1 MATHRTSI
9 ANEMAEKIKGFL
21 TEENRDAGIIYTPI
35 YDNASTKI
43 LLFDQVK
50 DFPFI
55 SVVKGSEYT
64 EYQGGGFR
72 WQYLDIY
79 LRVFV
84 SGYEDYDEKLELVIS
99 DIKTFVDMHESFEYT
114 ITKPNGE
121 PDTNTVTEITW
132 ESITTDEGLLAPN
145 AFGEIKL
152 RVRYEDMN
160 ALNCM

>member
-9 ANEMAEKIKGFL
+9 AKKMAELLNQELAEPKV
-21 TEENRDAGIIYTPI
+21 TAGIYYTNL
-35 YDNASTKI
+35 YNNASTQI
-43 LLFDQVK
+43 LHFDQVK

-55 SVVKGSEYT
+55 SVVKGTEYT

-72 WQYLDIY
+72 WQFLEIY
-79 LRVFV
+79 MRVFV
-84 SGYEDYDEKLELVIS
+84 SGYEDYDEQLEKVIT
-99 DIKTFVDMHESFEYT
+99 DIKTFIDTNESFEYN
-114 ITKPNGE
+114 ITKPNG
-121 PDTNTVTEITW
+121 DTIINEVTEITW
-132 ESITTDEGLLAPN
+132 ESVTTDEGLLAPD